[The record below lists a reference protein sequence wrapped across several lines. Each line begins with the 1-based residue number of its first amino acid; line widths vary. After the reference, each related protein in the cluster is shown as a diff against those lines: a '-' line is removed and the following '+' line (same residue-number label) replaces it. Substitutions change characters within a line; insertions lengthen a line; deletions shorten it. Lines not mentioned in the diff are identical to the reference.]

1 MNGKLIPAKRSRR
14 NSSDDVLDI
23 EYQARLMQNHKK
35 FKPPSFSK
43 KLTPIEKKEIMAQIE
58 MMSPN

>member
-1 MNGKLIPAKRSRR
+1 
-14 NSSDDVLDI
+14 
-23 EYQARLMQNHKK
+23 MQNHKK

-43 KLTPIEKKEIMAQIE
+43 KLTPIEKKEIMAEIE